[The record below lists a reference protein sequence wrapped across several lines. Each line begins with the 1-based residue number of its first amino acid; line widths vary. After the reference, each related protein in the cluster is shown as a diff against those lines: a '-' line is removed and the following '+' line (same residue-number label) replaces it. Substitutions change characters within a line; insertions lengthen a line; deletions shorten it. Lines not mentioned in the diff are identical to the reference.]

1 MRSRQQEFPSVN
13 ACVTL
18 TLMKG
23 AKSSL
28 TLWELSA
35 KLIVTVLSW
44 LQVISGGTRDSWLDG
59 GNDELTA
66 ISNQEDPIFER

>member
-44 LQVISGGTRDSWLDG
+44 LQVISGGTRDSRLDG